1 MIVIKTKAS
10 KLKIP
15 DGTGWKCKASITYK
29 QFTEK
34 EMGTLTP
41 TEKKYITKA
50 ARAYHAWESL
60 DEYIKSE
67 QKRLLALLR
76 DWGKKQ
82 DAYKKY
88 LWKVQSPACDELSA
102 QMCVIQY
109 RDYMLKDGTDEIP
122 SDEIPF

>member
-10 KLKIP
+10 KRKKP
-15 DGTGWKCKASITYK
+15 DGTGWKCEASITYK

-34 EMGTLTP
+34 EMETLTP

-50 ARAYHAWESL
+50 AVAYHEWECCNGH
-60 DEYIKSE
+60 IKSE

-109 RDYMLKDGTDEIP
+109 RDYMRTQTDEF
-122 SDEIPF
+122 PF

>member
-1 MIVIKTKAS
+1 MITIETKAS
-10 KLKIP
+10 KRKNP
-15 DGTGWKCKASITYK
+15 DGTGWKCTASITYK
-29 QFTEK
+29 QFTPSEL
-34 EMGTLTP
+34 ETLTP
-41 TEKKYITKA
+41 TEKEYITKA
-50 ARAYHAWESL
+50 AVAYHEWESC
-60 DEYIKSE
+60 DRHIKSQ

-109 RDYMLKDGTDEIP
+109 RDYMLTDGTDEIP